1 LRKDKLMAETT
12 QRVLRLLG
20 LLESRTSWQAS
31 ELAERLEVTQ
41 RTVRRDVTRL
51 RELGYPIESARGVEG
66 GYRLGAGRRLPPLLL
81 EDDEA
86 VALIACLRMAALTGA
101 DDIGEAGLR
110 TLTKIDQ
117 VLPTKLRSI
126 AAAVNTATYAI
137 GRNRSATGLDTLQTL
152 AVAQRD
158 HLLVRFTYSKPTG
171 ETSAREVEPA
181 RMLTQG
187 EHWYLQA
194 FDRLRNDWRIFR
206 LDRISEL
213 TRTTWTF
220 TPKAAPSPG
229 FHRDLSSR
237 YPCVLPVEI
246 EAPVDKV
253 AARVSA
259 AHRDQLEPTDRGSQ
273 LLVGGPD
280 WDELAWHMLWI
291 SRDLRASLHI
301 LESPQAPDFRN
312 AMKRISEH
320 AQALVSDNNK

>member
-1 LRKDKLMAETT
+1 MAETT

-20 LLESRTSWQAS
+20 LLESRTSWQAR
-31 ELAERLEVTQ
+31 ELSKRLEVTQ

-51 RELGYPIESARGVEG
+51 RDLGYPIESERGLEG

-110 TLTKIDQ
+110 ALTKIDQ
-117 VLPTKLRSI
+117 VLPPKLRKI
-126 AAAVNTATYAI
+126 AEAVNTATYAI
-137 GRNRSATGLDTLQTL
+137 GRNRSATGLDTLQKL

-158 HLLVRFTYSKPTG
+158 QLLVRFKYSKPNG

-194 FDRLRNDWRIFR
+194 FDRLRDDWRIFR
-206 LDRISEL
+206 LDRMSEL
-213 TRTTWTF
+213 STTTWTF

-229 FHRDLSSR
+229 FQRDLSSR
-237 YPCVLPVEI
+237 YPCVLPIEI
-246 EAPVDKV
+246 EAPIDKV

-259 AHRDQLEPTDRGSQ
+259 AHRDQLKSSDRGTQ
-273 LLVGGPD
+273 LFVGGPD

-291 SRDLRASLHI
+291 SRDLHAPLHI
-301 LESPQAPDFRN
+301 PDSPEASAFRRAMARIAQQAHTLGSQSVQ
-312 AMKRISEH
+312 K
-320 AQALVSDNNK
+320 